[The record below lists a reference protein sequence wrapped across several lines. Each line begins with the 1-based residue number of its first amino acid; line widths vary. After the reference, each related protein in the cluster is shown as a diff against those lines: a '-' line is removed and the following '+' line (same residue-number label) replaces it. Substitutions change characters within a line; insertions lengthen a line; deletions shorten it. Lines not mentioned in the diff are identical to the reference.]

1 MVASLCVVVEYK
13 RWPLCAVFS
22 SVFSDRA
29 HGTQSHTSGAIERNQ
44 NHTQLPA
51 RMREENFVFFFSF
64 SFFAFL
70 KLKFKKIYIQYNFGV
85 VVCLEPVSV
94 CSRLRFVF
102 RDGAQISVELLLN
115 YCKKNHRTKK
125 TTTRK
130 ISSLHSI
137 RYTPALS
144 CRPSTPQYKYY
155 HFFES
160 ISEGRK
166 KIE

>member
-1 MVASLCVVVEYK
+1 MQCLVQCLVIALM
-13 RWPLCAVFS
+13 
-22 SVFSDRA
+22 A
-29 HGTQSHTSGAIERNQ
+29 H
-44 NHTQLPA
+44 NHTRQA
-51 RMREENFVFFFSF
+51 QSRETKITHSCRREWEKKISCFFFSF